1 MSMPGKAGVHGLI
14 LHASAWAREELVVQ
28 SELQA
33 ALEAQ
38 SAAVRERDPAVLE
51 AATERVDAAHG
62 QAIASDARRA
72 KLFERFAECWGVAPS
87 TLTLRSICVRAG
99 EGAGSLVQLREEL
112 RTAATQVQTTA
123 RRVGAELRMHRR
135 VTIDVLGT
143 LLGQDEEG
151 NVQGSGAL
159 LSTEA

>member
-1 MSMPGKAGVHGLI
+1 MSTTGKTGVLGLI
-14 LHASAWAREELVVQ
+14 HHTSAWAREELVVQ
-28 SELQA
+28 DELRL

-38 SAAVRERDPAVLE
+38 SAAVRERDPGVLE
-51 AATERVDAAHG
+51 TATERVDAAHG
-62 QAIASDARRA
+62 RAVASDLRRA
-72 KLFERFAECWGVAPS
+72 KLFARFAECWGVAPS
-87 TLTLRSICVRAG
+87 TLTLRSICLRAG
-99 EGAGSLVQLREEL
+99 EDAGSLVALRDEL
-112 RTAATQVQTTA
+112 RAAAIQVQATA
-123 RRVGAELRMHRR
+123 RRVGAELRLHRR